1 MSKPKRPT
9 GELLDAST
17 LVGETA
23 LQDSFVQ
30 AAEDLGWIPH
40 HTPDS
45 RRSKGSGFPDLVLR
59 HDEIPPYIAVFELKT
74 KSGRIREGQPPWIEA
89 FRRAGVPA
97 MIARL
102 PQDWDAAMAILTGA
116 RRAR

>member
-1 MSKPKRPT
+1 MPLLSWARQPSRTVSSKPLR
-9 GELLDAST
+9 T
-17 LVGETA
+17 LVG
-23 LQDSFVQ
+23 F
-30 AAEDLGWIPH
+30 PH

-74 KSGRIREGQPPWIEA
+74 KSGRIREGQPAWIEA

-102 PQDWDAAMAILTGA
+102 PRDWEAAMAILTGA
-116 RRAR
+116 GRAR